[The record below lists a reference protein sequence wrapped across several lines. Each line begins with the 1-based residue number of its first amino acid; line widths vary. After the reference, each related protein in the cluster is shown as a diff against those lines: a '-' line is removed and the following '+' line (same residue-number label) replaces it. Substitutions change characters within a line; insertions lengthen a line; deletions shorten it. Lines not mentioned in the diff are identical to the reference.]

1 MVDTGAKVSVCGMTE
16 EKSWGIL
23 DKLKPSNAKMHPYNS
38 ILIKVRGTA
47 LCSVTFKNRTIAVK
61 FYILPG
67 LCQPILDGNK
77 ATQFQT
83 ITIDKEDVSVFNP
96 VKMIDTDNLNGE
108 FVFEISSIVRQYPNN
123 FKGLGKM
130 KDYQVKLYSDGKI
143 KPVPVPPRSVPYH
156 LQARVADSLES
167 MIKNSIIEEH
177 TSNEL
182 PPWMSC
188 AVIVPKDDGFLRVT
202 LDARNFNNAF
212 ISSKCLIPKQ
222 EDIKT

>member
-1 MVDTGAKVSVCGMTE
+1 MVDTGAKVSVCEMTE

-77 ATQFQT
+77 ATPFQT

-96 VKMIDTDNLNGE
+96 VKMIDTDNLTVSLYLKYLQLFDN
-108 FVFEISSIVRQYPNN
+108 ILIILR
-123 FKGLGKM
+123 GLEKW
-130 KDYQVKLYSDGKI
+130 K
-143 KPVPVPPRSVPYH
+143 
-156 LQARVADSLES
+156 
-167 MIKNSIIEEH
+167 MIKLS
-177 TSNEL
+177 
-182 PPWMSC
+182 
-188 AVIVPKDDGFLRVT
+188 
-202 LDARNFNNAF
+202 F
-212 ISSKCLIPKQ
+212 ILMEK
-222 EDIKT
+222 